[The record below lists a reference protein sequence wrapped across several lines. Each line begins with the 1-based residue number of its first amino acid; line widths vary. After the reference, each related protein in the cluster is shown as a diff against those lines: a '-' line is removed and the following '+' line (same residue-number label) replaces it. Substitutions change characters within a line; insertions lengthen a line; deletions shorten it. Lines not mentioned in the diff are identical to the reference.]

1 MDIKEMLGYRFP
13 ALLRI
18 KKISQ
23 KYNGN
28 ENDTLEIYYKV
39 LRNNSLYMLAIP
51 VAGKLAGD
59 IS

>member
-1 MDIKEMLGYRFP
+1 MLGYRFP